1 MKYRFSEKDKPTPKI
16 LRNQP
21 SGIVFGLYNELNIN
35 QEDRDYYIILTHN
48 GHREYYNLADGS
60 FRPLN
65 DDCPVIVMDCA
76 FTFYGIKD

>member
-1 MKYRFSEKDKPTPKI
+1 MKYRFSEKDKPAPKK
-16 LRNQP
+16 LKDLY
-21 SGIVFGLYNELNIN
+21 SGTVFGLYNELDIN

-65 DDCPVIVMDCA
+65 DDYPVIVMDCA
-76 FTFYGIKD
+76 LTFYGIKD